1 MSSSTA
7 DKVPKSMV
15 ASREVV
21 STAGAAIKV
30 VKLVLTSEGKAS
42 LRSKSHGITSLSDKA
57 DAKDKLVTP

>member
-1 MSSSTA
+1 
-7 DKVPKSMV
+7 MV